1 MPKLPEAPE
10 RYDRTN
16 EDQFRRAVEIPLDD
30 LLGKSPLL
38 LDELVLPFSA
48 TPIFDLS
55 RASCFVMTLTANV
68 TSSTL
73 INGRPGQP
81 FRIILKQ
88 DPAVARTYVPPTN
101 LKGSMVISAG
111 LSTVSAQDY
120 VFIASLGNAYATS
133 PGVVGM

>member
-1 MPKLPEAPE
+1 
-10 RYDRTN
+10 
-16 EDQFRRAVEIPLDD
+16 
-30 LLGKSPLL
+30 L

-48 TPIFDLS
+48 TPIFDLA

-68 TSSTL
+68 TNSTL

-81 FRIILKQ
+81 FRIVLKQ